1 MARKTKLVPITT
13 ENRDK
18 GKTFLLTEMSPV
30 KAEKW
35 ATRALIAIARSGSAE
50 MPEGFKDEL
59 GNLGMAGIAALGAR
73 ALTTI
78 DFADA
83 EPLLDEMMG
92 CVELVPD
99 ASKIDQMTRL
109 PVVRPMIADD
119 IEEVS
124 TILLLRSEVIELHM
138 GFSPAAFLSTIGAAA
153 KARALSSP
161 DILTSPASSEPS
173 LAAD

>member
-18 GKTFLLTEMSPV
+18 GKTFLLTEMSPI

-35 ATRALIAIARSGSAE
+35 ATRALIAIARSGTAE
-50 MPEGFKDEL
+50 MPPGFKEEL
-59 GNLGMAGIAALGAR
+59 ADAGFAGIAALGAR

-78 DFADA
+78 AFDEA
-83 EPLLDEMMG
+83 EPLLDEMMQ
-92 CVELVPD
+92 CVAIVPD
-99 ASKIDQMTRL
+99 TARVDQMTML
-109 PVVRPMIADD
+109 PVVRPMIESD

-153 KARALSSP
+153 KAGLLRSP
-161 DILTSPASSEPS
+161 DTQTSPPQLEP
-173 LAAD
+173 L

>member
-1 MARKTKLVPITT
+1 MARKTKLVTIAA
-13 ENRDK
+13 ENRDR

-50 MPEGFKDEL
+50 MPPGFKEEL
-59 GNLGMAGIAALGAR
+59 EGAGFAGIAALGAR

-78 DFADA
+78 AFDEA
-83 EPLLDEMMG
+83 EPLLDEMMA
-92 CVELVPD
+92 CVAVVPD
-99 ASKIDQMTRL
+99 KTKLDQMTQL
-109 PVVRPMIADD
+109 PIVRPMMAEDD

-124 TILLLRSEVIELHM
+124 TILMLRSEVIELHM
-138 GFSPAAFLSTIGAAA
+138 GFSPAAFLSAIGAAA
-153 KARALSSP
+153 KAGLSSP
-161 DILTSPASSEPS
+161 NIPTSPPPSGPS